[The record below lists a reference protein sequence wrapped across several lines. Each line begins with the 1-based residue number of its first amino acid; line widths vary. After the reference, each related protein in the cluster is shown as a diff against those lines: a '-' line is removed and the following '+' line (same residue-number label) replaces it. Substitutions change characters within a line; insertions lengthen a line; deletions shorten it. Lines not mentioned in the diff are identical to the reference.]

1 MTTREM
7 QEPTAAGAS
16 TLGPHTGYR
25 LTLEQCSRRIRADFG
40 GETIAESDRVLVMH
54 ETRLP
59 PVYYFPRD
67 DVRMDLMKK
76 TGHRTHCPFKGNASY
91 WTLEAGGKTAKDAVW
106 GYEDP
111 YDEAEG
117 VRDCVAFFWGAMDAW
132 FEDGAA
138 AQQPVIPDTH
148 DGENPF
154 VEWLVTKAWTAS
166 SSDLLVEGLVRC
178 LIEAGMPV
186 SRLRIVI
193 RTLHPHLFAVAYG
206 WNEDSDEVAVWKAPH
221 AMILSDEYQDSP
233 FSGIINGEGGVRRRL
248 EGPNP
253 RLDYPVLEDLRK
265 EGATDYVAMPM
276 RFSDGQINVVSMTSR
291 TPGGFTVR
299 DLGRLYEVLP
309 LLSRLFEIQAL
320 KTNASTLLGTYLGK
334 NTGQRVLD
342 GLIRRGDGETIH
354 AVIWFSDLRNSTP
367 MSENLPSEAYLAMLN
382 DFFDCMVGAITENGG
397 EVLKFIGDAVLAI
410 FPIAHSDRMNL
421 EACGRALAAVR
432 SARERIQ
439 GVNRERGERD
449 FPEIEF
455 SVGLHRGDVTYGNI
469 GSAERLDFTVIGA
482 PANQTARIQ
491 ELCKALDIPVLIS
504 AAFAERFIGD
514 LVSLGRHELKGVDKL
529 IEILTLPE
537 LAGTA

>member
-1 MTTREM
+1 MRKMKES
-7 QEPTAAGAS
+7 TAAETPA
-16 TLGPHTGYR
+16 LGPRAGYR
-25 LTLEQCSRRIRADFG
+25 LTLEPGRRRIRADFG

-67 DVRMDLMKK
+67 DVRMDLLRK
-76 TGHRTHCPFKGNASY
+76 TEHRTHCPFKGNASY
-91 WTLEAGGKTAKDAVW
+91 WTLEAGGRTAKNAVW
-106 GYEDP
+106 GYEEP

-132 FEDGAA
+132 FEDGTAA
-138 AQQPVIPDTH
+138 RQPVFTDTN

-154 VEWLVTKAWTAS
+154 VDWLVTRAWTAS
-166 SSDLLVEGLVRC
+166 SSERLVEDLVRC

-193 RTLHPHLFAVAYG
+193 RTLHPHLFAMTYG
-206 WNEDSDEVAVWKAPH
+206 WNEDANEVAVWKAPH
-221 AMILSDEYQDSP
+221 TMLLSDDYQDSP
-233 FSGIINGEGGVRRRL
+233 FAAIINGEGGVRRRL
-248 EGPNP
+248 EGPDP
-253 RLDYPVLEDLRK
+253 KLDYPVLEELRA

-276 RFSDGQINVVSMTSR
+276 RFSDGQLNVISMSSR

-320 KTNASTLLGTYLGK
+320 KTNASTLLGTYLGR

-342 GLIRRGDGETIH
+342 GLIKRGDGETIH

-367 MSENLPSEAYLAMLN
+367 MSEKLPSEAYLGMLN
-382 DFFDCMVGAITENGG
+382 DFFDCMVGAITESGG

-410 FPIAHSDRMNL
+410 FPIAYSGGTSL
-421 EACGRALAAVR
+421 EACERAMAAVR
-432 SARERIQ
+432 SARDRIQ
-439 GVNRERGERD
+439 RVNRQRGEEEL
-449 FPEIEF
+449 PVLEF
-455 SVGLHRGDVTYGNI
+455 SVALHRGDVTYGNI

-491 ELCKALDIPVLIS
+491 ELCKVLNVPVLIS
-504 AAFAERFIGD
+504 AAFAERFTGD
-514 LVSLGRHELKGVDKL
+514 LVSLGRHGLKGVNKL